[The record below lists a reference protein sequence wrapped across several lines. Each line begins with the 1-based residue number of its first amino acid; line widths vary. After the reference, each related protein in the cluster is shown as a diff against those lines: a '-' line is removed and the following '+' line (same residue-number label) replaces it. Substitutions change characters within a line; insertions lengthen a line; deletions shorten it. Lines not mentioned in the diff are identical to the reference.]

1 MNARSRKTTAIALA
15 GSVAVASAAYAIGSQ
30 TGGGT
35 SGAAT
40 SQSFRPVRAVGARF
54 DHRGASLAARLG
66 VSEARLRAAF
76 DAIWKSH
83 QQSGDDPRTRFEK
96 ALAGALGLDQ
106 AKVHDALGKLQ
117 AKHEA
122 AETARRDAFA
132 KALANE
138 LGLDAANVTK
148 ALDELRPDRG
158 ARPNGPPLGR
168 PHGPA
173 DFLDALAKKLGVD
186 AAKLR
191 AAIEKVRPAG
201 PGGPHAFGGP
211 GGPPPGGPGG
221 PGLRRFRGGPPP
233 GGPGGPGGPGHGRF
247 RAGPPPGF
255 ANELATALGVKPA
268 DVTAALEKIRSQLES
283 DMQARRDKLAT
294 ELADQL
300 GLPAQK
306 VKDALAAEPH
316 GPGPGP

>member
-1 MNARSRKTTAIALA
+1 M
-15 GSVAVASAAYAIGSQ
+15 
-30 TGGGT
+30 
-35 SGAAT
+35 
-40 SQSFRPVRAVGARF
+40 VG
-54 DHRGASLAARLG
+54 
-66 VSEARLRAAF
+66 
-76 DAIWKSH
+76 
-83 QQSGDDPRTRFEK
+83 
-96 ALAGALGLDQ
+96 
-106 AKVHDALGKLQ
+106 
-117 AKHEA
+117 
-122 AETARRDAFA
+122 
-132 KALANE
+132 
-138 LGLDAANVTK
+138 
-148 ALDELRPDRG
+148 
-158 ARPNGPPLGR
+158 
-168 PHGPA
+168 
-173 DFLDALAKKLGVD
+173 
-186 AAKLR
+186 
-191 AAIEKVRPAG
+191 PAG

-233 GGPGGPGGPGHGRF
+233 GGPGGPGHGRF

-255 ANELATALGVKPA
+255 ANELATALGVKSA